1 VKAPEHFD
9 ARWAAELAD
18 FCASSYA
25 EYAAMEPGTATQVDA
40 ALAADTALDCACV
53 LHPLGAPP
61 HDVRIW
67 IARAAYALGE
77 VFRLRGTS
85 AAVPTVVVTEEGA
98 AQVAA
103 PGGPDYSLTNSRRGL
118 LAMYTALA
126 AGDSELAERTAGL
139 VGDPPGASYLGPDS
153 VVCTP
158 DEQQL
163 AYALK
168 ALLLGQIAVAAFQAA
183 VPDSAPPAIRHQ
195 ATAMQAMVG
204 QNPQLFLDALDALLV
219 THSLEAADIRHQ
231 REPRYFLSL
240 PALGLAALATTSG
253 LVAEPQL
260 PIGYSYFAPQLI
272 RRGAD
277 SADAAGSGP
286 CG

>member
-1 VKAPEHFD
+1 MKTPGHFD
-9 ARWAAELAD
+9 ARWAAELAE
-18 FCASSYA
+18 FCAGSYA
-25 EYAAMEPGTATQVDA
+25 EYAAMEPGAATQVDS
-40 ALAADTALDCACV
+40 ALAADVALDCACV
-53 LHPLGAPP
+53 LHALGAPS

-85 AAVPTVVVTEEGA
+85 AGVPTVVMTEEGA
-98 AQVAA
+98 VERTV
-103 PGGPDYSLTNSRRGL
+103 PGGQDNSLTNSRRGL
-118 LAMYTALA
+118 VAMYTALT

-168 ALLLGQIAVAAFQAA
+168 ALLLGQTAVAAFQAA

-219 THSLEAADIRHQ
+219 THGREAADIRHQ

-240 PALGLAALATTSG
+240 PALGLAALAITSG

-260 PIGYSYFAPQLI
+260 PTGYGYFAPQLI
-272 RRGAD
+272 RPGR
-277 SADAAGSGP
+277 
-286 CG
+286 

>member
-1 VKAPEHFD
+1 MKTPGHFD
-9 ARWAAELAD
+9 ARWAAELAE
-18 FCASSYA
+18 FCAGSYA
-25 EYAAMEPGTATQVDA
+25 EYAAMGPRAATQVDS
-40 ALAADTALDCACV
+40 ALAADFALDCACA
-53 LHPLGAPP
+53 LHALDAPP

-85 AAVPTVVVTEEGA
+85 AAVPSVVMTEDGAVKDTV
-98 AQVAA
+98 
-103 PGGPDYSLTNSRRGL
+103 PGGPDYSLTSSRRGL
-118 LAMYTALA
+118 VAMYAALT

-139 VGDPPGASYLGPDS
+139 VGDPPGASYLAPNS

-168 ALLLGQIAVAAFQAA
+168 ALLLGQTAVAAFQAG

-195 ATAMQAMVG
+195 ATAVQAMAT
-204 QNPQLFLDALDALLV
+204 QNPRLFLDALDALLV
-219 THSLEAADIRHQ
+219 THGLEVADIRRQ

-253 LVAEPQL
+253 LVTDPQL
-260 PIGYSYFAPQLI
+260 PTGHSYFALQLI
-272 RRGAD
+272 RPDR
-277 SADAAGSGP
+277 
-286 CG
+286 